1 MTQRK
6 IIHVDC
12 DCFYAAIEM
21 RDNPSLAQKPLAVG
35 GSADRRGVIAT
46 CNYEARAYGVR
57 SAMSSRH
64 ALKLCP
70 DLTIVKPRMD
80 AYKEASKEIQSIFR
94 DYTDLIEPLSL
105 DEAYLD
111 VSDSPHFG
119 GSATRIAQDIRRR
132 VSNQLHIT
140 VSAGVAPNK
149 FLAKI
154 ASDWKK
160 PNGLF
165 VITPDQVEDFVSILP
180 VKKLHGVGKVT
191 ADKLAR
197 MGIEDCLQLR
207 EWNKL
212 ALVREFGSFGE
223 RLWSLARGIDD
234 RVVQNDSRRQ
244 SISVENTY
252 DVDLP
257 DLSSCLAKLPELME
271 TLAGRIARIDSSYR
285 AGKPFV
291 KVKFHDFTQT
301 TLEQAGAGRDLESY
315 QQLMTQAFNRG
326 GKPVRLLGIGVRLL
340 DLSSGNEQLELSWW
354 APQYVGGGLPP
365 MAVCQSTKMLN
376 VSRLSGASRIVA
388 PPLPHLDLQRF
399 RGLSVRQDLRRV
411 APHPWSALAGIPA
424 ATPDHCGSVRS
435 GSVPVRWLLPPG
447 PAPTDA

>member
-6 IIHVDC
+6 IIHIDC

-21 RDNPSLAQKPLAVG
+21 RDDPQLAGRPMAVG
-35 GSADRRGVIAT
+35 GSAERRGVIAT
-46 CNYEARAYGVR
+46 CNYEARAFGVR

-64 ALKLCP
+64 ALTLCP
-70 DLTIVKPRMD
+70 DLLIVKPRME
-80 AYKEASKEIQSIFR
+80 AYREASKEIHTIFR

-111 VSDSPHFG
+111 VSDSPNFA

-165 VITPDQVEDFVSILP
+165 VITPDQVEDFVSALP
-180 VKKLHGVGKVT
+180 VNKLHGVGKVT
-191 ADKLAR
+191 ADKLGR
-197 MGIEDCLQLR
+197 LGIVSCEALR
-207 EWNKL
+207 EWSKL

-223 RLWSLARGIDD
+223 RLWNLARGIDE
-234 RVVQNDSRRQ
+234 RPVQNDSRRQ

-257 DLSSCLAKLPELME
+257 DLQSCLDKLPELMQ
-271 TLAGRIARIDSSYR
+271 TLAGRIERIDSSYR
-285 AGKPFV
+285 PGKPFV

-315 QQLMTQAFNRG
+315 RQLLTQAFKRG
-326 GKPVRLLGIGVRLL
+326 DRPVRLLGIGVRLQ
-340 DLSSGNEQLELSWW
+340 DLRGGHEQLELF
-354 APQYVGGGLPP
+354 
-365 MAVCQSTKMLN
+365 
-376 VSRLSGASRIVA
+376 SRS
-388 PPLPHLDLQRF
+388 
-399 RGLSVRQDLRRV
+399 
-411 APHPWSALAGIPA
+411 
-424 ATPDHCGSVRS
+424 
-435 GSVPVRWLLPPG
+435 
-447 PAPTDA
+447 

>member
-1 MTQRK
+1 MSQRK

-21 RDNPSLAQKPLAVG
+21 RDDPNLAGKPLAVG

-80 AYKEASKEIQSIFR
+80 AYKEASREIHAILR
-94 DYTDLIEPLSL
+94 DYTELIEPLSL

-111 VSDSPHFG
+111 VSESIQFA

-132 VSNQLHIT
+132 VSNRLHIT

-154 ASDWKK
+154 ASDWRK

-165 VITPDQVEDFVSILP
+165 VITPAEVEDFVAQLP
-180 VKKLHGVGKVT
+180 VAKLHGVGKVT
-191 ADKLAR
+191 ADKLGR
-197 MGIEDCLQLR
+197 LGIVDCLTLR
-207 EWNKL
+207 EWGKL

-234 RVVQNDSRRQ
+234 RAVQNDSRRQ
-244 SISVENTY
+244 SVSVENTY
-252 DVDLP
+252 DTDLP
-257 DLSSCLAKLPELME
+257 DLSSCLEKLPELLE
-271 TLAGRIARIDSSYR
+271 TLAVRIARIDTSYR
-285 AGKPFV
+285 PGKPFV
-291 KVKFHDFTQT
+291 KVKFHDFSQT
-301 TLEQAGAGRDLESY
+301 TLEQTGAGRDLDSY
-315 QQLMTQAFNRG
+315 QQLLSQAFARG
-326 GKPVRLLGIGVRLL
+326 AKPVRLLGIGVRLI
-340 DLSSGNEQLELSWW
+340 DLRGAHEQLEL
-354 APQYVGGGLPP
+354 
-365 MAVCQSTKMLN
+365 
-376 VSRLSGASRIVA
+376 
-388 PPLPHLDLQRF
+388 F
-399 RGLSVRQDLRRV
+399 
-411 APHPWSALAGIPA
+411 AL
-424 ATPDHCGSVRS
+424 
-435 GSVPVRWLLPPG
+435 
-447 PAPTDA
+447 

>member
-21 RDNPSLAQKPLAVG
+21 RDDPRLAGKPLAVG

-70 DLTIVKPRMD
+70 DLVIVKPRMD
-80 AYKEASKEIQSIFR
+80 AYKEASREIHTILR
-94 DYTDLIEPLSL
+94 DYTELIEPLSL

-111 VSDSPHFG
+111 VSESTQFS

-132 VSNQLHIT
+132 VSNRLHIT

-154 ASDWKK
+154 ASDWRK

-165 VITPDQVEDFVSILP
+165 VITPAEVEDFVAMLP
-180 VKKLHGVGKVT
+180 VSKLHGVGKVT
-191 ADKLAR
+191 ADKLGR
-197 MGIEDCLQLR
+197 LGIVDCSTLR
-207 EWNKL
+207 EWSKL

-244 SISVENTY
+244 SVSVENTY
-252 DVDLP
+252 ETDLP
-257 DLSSCLAKLPELME
+257 DLDSCLEKLPELME
-271 TLAGRIARIDSSYR
+271 TLAGRMARIDSSYR
-285 AGKPFV
+285 PGKPFV
-291 KVKFHDFTQT
+291 KVKFHDFSQT
-301 TLEQAGAGRDLESY
+301 TLEQTGAGRDLDSY
-315 QQLMTQAFNRG
+315 QQLLTQAFARG
-326 GKPVRLLGIGVRLL
+326 AKPVRLLGIGVRLV
-340 DLSSGNEQLELSWW
+340 DLRGAHEQLEL
-354 APQYVGGGLPP
+354 
-365 MAVCQSTKMLN
+365 
-376 VSRLSGASRIVA
+376 
-388 PPLPHLDLQRF
+388 F
-399 RGLSVRQDLRRV
+399 
-411 APHPWSALAGIPA
+411 AL
-424 ATPDHCGSVRS
+424 
-435 GSVPVRWLLPPG
+435 
-447 PAPTDA
+447 

>member
-6 IIHVDC
+6 IIHIDC

-21 RDNPSLAQKPLAVG
+21 RDNPKLAGIPLAVG

-46 CNYEARAYGVR
+46 CNYEARAFGVR
-57 SAMSSRH
+57 SAMSSHH

-80 AYKEASKEIQSIFR
+80 AYKEASREIQSIFR

-111 VSDSPHFG
+111 VSESNRFD

-165 VITPDQVEDFVSILP
+165 VITPAQIEDFVAALP
-180 VKKLHGVGKVT
+180 VSKLHGVGKVT

-197 MGIEDCLQLR
+197 LGIVYCHDLLA
-207 EWNKL
+207 WNKL

-223 RLWSLARGIDD
+223 RLWSLARGIDE
-234 RVVQNDSRRQ
+234 RLVHNDNRRQ

-252 DVDLP
+252 DTDLP
-257 DLSSCLAKLPELME
+257 DLNSCLERLPELIQTLE
-271 TLAGRIARIDSSYR
+271 TRMQRLDGQYR
-285 AGKPFV
+285 PGKPFV

-301 TLEQAGAGRDLESY
+301 TLEQAGAGRDLGSY
-315 QQLMTQAFNRG
+315 QLLLAQAFARG
-326 GKPVRLLGIGVRLL
+326 GKPVRLLGIGVRLQ
-340 DLSSGNEQLELSWW
+340 DLRGAHEQLELFE
-354 APQYVGGGLPP
+354 
-365 MAVCQSTKMLN
+365 
-376 VSRLSGASRIVA
+376 R
-388 PPLPHLDLQRF
+388 
-399 RGLSVRQDLRRV
+399 
-411 APHPWSALAGIPA
+411 
-424 ATPDHCGSVRS
+424 
-435 GSVPVRWLLPPG
+435 
-447 PAPTDA
+447 